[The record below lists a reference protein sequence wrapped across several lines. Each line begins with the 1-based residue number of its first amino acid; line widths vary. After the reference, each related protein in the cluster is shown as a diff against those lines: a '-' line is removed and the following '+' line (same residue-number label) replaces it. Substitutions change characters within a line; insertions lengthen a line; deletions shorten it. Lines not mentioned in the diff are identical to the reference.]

1 VAPISVDFP
10 RGHFAGEGRLVGN
23 SAIEALGRESAE
35 FGFGHIEPA
44 SVLWRVMRF
53 EAFDEPSRLLGR
65 KGVAK
70 INVGYRLEYVGVVS
84 GRMMVGD
91 LDVTPAFERREYHE

>member
-1 VAPISVDFP
+1 M
-10 RGHFAGEGRLVGN
+10 
-23 SAIEALGRESAE
+23 
-35 FGFGHIEPA
+35 
-44 SVLWRVMRF
+44 LWRVMRF

-65 KGVAK
+65 KGFIERSGFVRAQIVLHEPDLLGVAK